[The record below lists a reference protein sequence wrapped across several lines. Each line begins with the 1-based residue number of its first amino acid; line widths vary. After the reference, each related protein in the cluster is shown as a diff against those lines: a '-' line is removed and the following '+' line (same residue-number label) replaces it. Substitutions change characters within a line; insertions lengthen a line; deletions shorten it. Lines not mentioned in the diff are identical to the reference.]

1 MGGRREREGEGERGR
16 RREKR
21 ENTNTKNHFL
31 LRKDDLLG
39 DQWALVPSARAA
51 LPPYFHDTGSQLK
64 VFLQTSCL
72 TIYLKSSL
80 RIIYHLSHY

>member
-1 MGGRREREGEGERGR
+1 MRGTEGERK
-16 RREKR
+16 EKR
-21 ENTNTKNHFL
+21 ENINTKHHFL

-51 LPPYFHDTGSQLK
+51 LPPHSHGTGSQLK

-72 TIYLKSSL
+72 TIYLTSSL
-80 RIIYHLSHY
+80 RIIYHLSCY

>member
-1 MGGRREREGEGERGR
+1 MRGSGGERK
-16 RREKR
+16 EKR
-21 ENTNTKNHFL
+21 ETTNTENHFL

-51 LPPYFHDTGSQLK
+51 LPPHFHSTGSQLK

-80 RIIYHLSHY
+80 RIIYHLSCY